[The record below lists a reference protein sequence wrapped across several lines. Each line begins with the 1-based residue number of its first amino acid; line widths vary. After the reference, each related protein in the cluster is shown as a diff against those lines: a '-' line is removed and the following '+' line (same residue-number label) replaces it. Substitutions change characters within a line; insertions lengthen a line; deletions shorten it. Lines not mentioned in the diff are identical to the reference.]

1 METASWMIGTDSGY
15 QTAILVELATAHE
28 RWNEKSPFGTIVATA
43 VTPAVRQLLMNQMRV
58 GAS

>member
-1 METASWMIGTDSGY
+1 MIGTDSGY
-15 QTAILVELATAHE
+15 QTAILAELATAHE